1 MKRNGY
7 VTLEEFGRK
16 LAKIP
21 GMSELIEEE
30 SANLRAAEF
39 VRHSRR
45 VAHLS
50 QANLA
55 EQIGVTQARVSQMEK
70 GEGPYGVSLAVL
82 ARVAKAC
89 GGTLRLSFE
98 R

>member
-1 MKRNGY
+1 MNRKGY
-7 VTLEEFGRK
+7 VTLEKLGRE

-30 SANLRAAEF
+30 SANFRAAEF
-39 VRHSRR
+39 IRHSRM
-45 VAHLS
+45 VAKLS
-50 QANLA
+50 QTALA
-55 EQIGVTQARVSQMEK
+55 EEIGVTQARVSQMEK
-70 GEGPYGVSLAVL
+70 GEAPYGPSLTLL

-98 R
+98 K